1 MDLLQLLRRMLG
13 RAKLS
18 APYERIDNTDLRD
31 VLARAIEVA
40 RQPAEAADVKL
51 SSVCPAILR
60 VAITTERQVK
70 YHGYAMVGADGEL
83 VPGSFVIT
91 GMSPDGS

>member
-1 MDLLQLLRRMLG
+1 MDLLQLLRRLLG
-13 RAKLS
+13 RT
-18 APYERIDNTDLRD
+18 APP
-31 VLARAIEVA
+31 
-40 RQPAEAADVKL
+40 PAPLTEDEEPAGEVKL

-60 VAITTERQVK
+60 VAISVDRQVK

-91 GMSPDGS
+91 GMNPEGS